1 MGKPKKKKRKSSK
14 DINLPVDTSS
24 CVIALPLITMKQL
37 ILSLGLLLVV
47 LAVSCQKSAD
57 TTPVTPTPTPTP
69 TTPAVP
75 TYSFT
80 DSTVWRDEFNYTGK
94 PDPTRW
100 GYDLG
105 ASGWG
110 NNELENYTNNLNNA
124 RVENG
129 KLIVEAQ
136 KTASS
141 YTSAR
146 LVTKNKGD
154 WKYGRVVVRAKLPS
168 GRGTWPA
175 IWMLATN
182 QTYGSAY
189 WPDNGEIDIMEHV
202 GFDPNVIHASAH
214 TKAYNFTINTQ
225 KTAITTLPTALT
237 EFHDYA
243 LEWTPISMKMSI
255 DNTVYF
261 SYLPTSV
268 QWQYW
273 PFDQPFH
280 LLLNL
285 AIGGDWGGQKGVD
298 DSIFPQQMQIDY
310 VRVYGLVTK

>member
-1 MGKPKKKKRKSSK
+1 
-14 DINLPVDTSS
+14 
-24 CVIALPLITMKQL
+24 MKQL
-37 ILSLGLLLVV
+37 VLLMSLVAVALV
-47 LAVSCQKSAD
+47 LGCQSNSGS
-57 TTPVTPTPTPTP
+57 TPTPAPTPTPTPTP
-69 TTPAVP
+69 TVI

-80 DSTVWRDEFNYTGK
+80 DSTVWRDEFSYTGK

-105 ASGWG
+105 NNGWG
-110 NNELENYTNNLNNA
+110 NNELENYTSDLTNA

-129 KLIVEAQ
+129 KLVIEAL
-136 KTASS
+136 KTASG

-146 LVTKNKGD
+146 LVTKKKGD
-154 WKYGRVVVRAKLPS
+154 WRYGRVVVRAKLPS

-182 QTYGSAY
+182 QTYGTAY

-202 GFDPNVIHASAH
+202 GFDPNVIHASSH

-237 EFHDYA
+237 EFHDYV
-243 LEWTPISMKMSI
+243 LEWTPESMKIGI
-255 DNTVYF
+255 DNTMYF
-261 SYLPTSV
+261 TYVPTSI

-285 AIGGDWGGQKGVD
+285 AIGGDWGGQQGVD
-298 DSIFPQQMQIDY
+298 DKIFPQRMEIDY
-310 VRVYGLVTK
+310 VRVYGLVQK